1 MLRFTT
7 KQISKEDVEAT
18 GGPSTNPEREA
29 LAFTFEEETRES
41 GTVRSARNRESRLS
55 ERSKGSSAA
64 KRSESELGRR
74 FDDDYHENFE
84 YDEFEE
90 EDLPPILDNDDDEL
104 YFSQGR
110 GFFDVTR
117 MASAQ
122 RMRSSSAFNP
132 NDWPTTR
139 SGCLSRTLSEAAQ
152 RAKSPLKDIASDL
165 EDFDEALVNLTNYA
179 LMTVYFAVYG
189 RTFDDLKNRSD
200 ISKLVHILWCVLLSC
215 KQENRVQMGIIV
227 SSIISH
233 LCTTS
238 SEEKAGNCFMIN

>member
-1 MLRFTT
+1 M
-7 KQISKEDVEAT
+7 EAT
-18 GGPSTNPEREA
+18 AGPSTNPERET
-29 LAFTFEEETRES
+29 LSFTFEEETRES
-41 GTVRSARNRESRLS
+41 GAARSARNRDSRLS

-189 RTFDDLKNRSD
+189 RRFENLKNRSD
-200 ISKLVHILWCVLLSC
+200 VSKLVQILWCVLLSC
-215 KQENRVQMGIIV
+215 KQESRMQIGIIT
-227 SSIISH
+227 SSILSH

-238 SEEKAGNCFMIN
+238 SEETAGKCFILNDKGKDSCFIF